1 MGQGNIFAPVWY
13 SVHKGGLPHC
23 MLGYS
28 PPPPGPEAGTSP
40 PRSKPPREQ
49 CKRAV
54 RILLECN
61 LVLNVNT
68 PIVKQ
73 TKLSSEDK
81 LTVIQLKSVYA

>member
-13 SVHKGGLPHC
+13 SVHRGGLPHC

-28 PPPPGPEAGTSP
+28 PPPTTGRHLPPGA
-40 PRSKPPREQ
+40 KPTREQ

-61 LVLNVNT
+61 LMLNVNT

-73 TKLSSEDK
+73 TKLSSENK